1 MSSRKN
7 KKIPPSKKNSPNNAP
22 SKKNSPNNAPSK
34 NILPNNTP
42 SNNISPNNAPSNNID
57 PLTAFA
63 PNRNLRSA
71 SRKVQKQPVLPSNNN
86 KDDNNNGSVLNNT
99 SNINRKASRS
109 ESSGLSGRTSSE
121 SINRTLSTSTS
132 GFKNVFV
139 LINDEEQEH
148 HSKRKSSVDINN
160 ITKLPRLNEKDV
172 NLLCK
177 ALQYSKSAYEEA
189 IAAKEAAI
197 RTELAINEFI
207 KEWKNTSEEKVDY
220 NDNKDP
226 GKKKVFWYSN
236 TLVKSCND
244 LFQTDKNPTDESM
257 REAIYTALV
266 NEHPDEVEKIEKTKD
281 GWFRYWTEV
290 LQSPARYEF
299 RIKRANYV
307 RKIKNATMNVFGKV
321 FIGDY
326 PGHKASPS
334 EVLAWKTS
342 KNARWAYENLW
353 NGVDESGND
362 PCDTYISCITKEVL
376 KSNERTSN
384 NCLFIIAIVD
394 LMFDPNIQT
403 TVLSGESIIKCMAEK
418 AKANE
423 DMELQQKSNE
433 LDDEEAENENVEND
447 EIAKDRN
454 ADDENADDE
463 NVDDE
468 NADDE
473 NAEDENAEDVD
484 I

>member
-1 MSSRKN
+1 M
-7 KKIPPSKKNSPNNAP
+7 
-22 SKKNSPNNAPSK
+22 
-34 NILPNNTP
+34 
-42 SNNISPNNAPSNNID
+42 
-57 PLTAFA
+57 
-63 PNRNLRSA
+63 
-71 SRKVQKQPVLPSNNN
+71 
-86 KDDNNNGSVLNNT
+86 
-99 SNINRKASRS
+99 
-109 ESSGLSGRTSSE
+109 
-121 SINRTLSTSTS
+121 
-132 GFKNVFV
+132 
-139 LINDEEQEH
+139 
-148 HSKRKSSVDINN
+148 
-160 ITKLPRLNEKDV
+160 
-172 NLLCK
+172 
-177 ALQYSKSAYEEA
+177 
-189 IAAKEAAI
+189 
-197 RTELAINEFI
+197 
-207 KEWKNTSEEKVDY
+207 
-220 NDNKDP
+220 
-226 GKKKVFWYSN
+226 
-236 TLVKSCND
+236 
-244 LFQTDKNPTDESM
+244 
-257 REAIYTALV
+257 
-266 NEHPDEVEKIEKTKD
+266 
-281 GWFRYWTEV
+281 
-290 LQSPARYEF
+290 
-299 RIKRANYV
+299 
-307 RKIKNATMNVFGKV
+307 MNVFGKV

-353 NGVDESGND
+353 NGIDESGND
-362 PCDTYISCITKEVL
+362 PCDTYINRITKEVL

-463 NVDDE
+463 NADYE

>member
-132 GFKNVFV
+132 GFKN
-139 LINDEEQEH
+139 
-148 HSKRKSSVDINN
+148 
-160 ITKLPRLNEKDV
+160 
-172 NLLCK
+172 
-177 ALQYSKSAYEEA
+177 
-189 IAAKEAAI
+189 
-197 RTELAINEFI
+197 
-207 KEWKNTSEEKVDY
+207 
-220 NDNKDP
+220 
-226 GKKKVFWYSN
+226 

-281 GWFRYWTEV
+281 GWFRC
-290 LQSPARYEF
+290 
-299 RIKRANYV
+299 
-307 RKIKNATMNVFGKV
+307 
-321 FIGDY
+321 
-326 PGHKASPS
+326 
-334 EVLAWKTS
+334 
-342 KNARWAYENLW
+342 AYENLW

-433 LDDEEAENENVEND
+433 LDDEEAENENYK
-447 EIAKDRN
+447 KDMNMRSILI
-454 ADDENADDE
+454 E
-463 NVDDE
+463 
-468 NADDE
+468 
-473 NAEDENAEDVD
+473 
-484 I
+484 

>member
-57 PLTAFA
+57 SLTAFA
-63 PNRNLRSA
+63 PNRNLQSA

-132 GFKNVFV
+132 GFKDVFV

-177 ALQYSKSAYEEA
+177 ALQYSKSVYKEA

-220 NDNKDP
+220 NDNKNL

-290 LQSPARYEF
+290 LQSPARYKF
-299 RIKRANYV
+299 HIKRANYV
-307 RKIKNATMNVFGKV
+307 QKIKNATMNVFGKV

-326 PGHKASPS
+326 
-334 EVLAWKTS
+334 L
-342 KNARWAYENLW
+342 
-353 NGVDESGND
+353 DESGND
-362 PCDTYISCITKEVL
+362 PCDTYISRITKEVL

-463 NVDDE
+463 NADDENVDDE